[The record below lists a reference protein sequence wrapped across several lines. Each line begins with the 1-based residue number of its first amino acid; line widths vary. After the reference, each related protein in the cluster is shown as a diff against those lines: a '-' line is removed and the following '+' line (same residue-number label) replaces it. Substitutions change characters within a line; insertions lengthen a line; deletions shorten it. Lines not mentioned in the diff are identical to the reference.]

1 MKPFGWTPEQVLAAT
16 GGSLISGSADIEFAG
31 IGIDSR
37 NIDPDHLF
45 VAIAGESHDGHRF
58 VVDVLE
64 RGIKGVVVADGQVAN
79 MPVTRMAADGIA
91 CIAVADTTRALGEMA
106 RFNRNR
112 GSLKVLAI
120 TGSNGKT
127 STRMLMDPVIAK
139 TFSTLSTSGNLNN
152 HIGLPL
158 TLLRLA
164 PGHQRRCAGTGH
176 EPCR

>member
-1 MKPFGWTPEQVLAAT
+1 
-16 GGSLISGSADIEFAG
+16 
-31 IGIDSR
+31 
-37 NIDPDHLF
+37 

-79 MPVTRMAADGIA
+79 MPVARMAADGIA

-127 STRMLMDPVIAK
+127 STRMLMDPVISK

-164 PGHQRRCAGTGH
+164 PGHTTP
-176 EPCR
+176 PCWNWA